1 MISKVTE
8 AALVAAA
15 HNHRP
20 GVMELLLVRDQDIKI
35 TKAVW
40 VASAENH
47 SPGVM
52 QLLLDRGCDIEMIT
66 ERAFLAVAKYHSREL
81 MELLLARNHDIK
93 ITEAALVAA
102 AGNDKLEV
110 MELLLAG
117 DNDIKITEA
126 VLVAAAMN
134 YSPGVMELL
143 LARYHDIQITE
154 AVWVAAAKMRAMA
167 IEALVA
173 NDQVTITGAA
183 FVAVAKYCSPRVMK
197 LLLAKDPNI
206 KITEEI
212 FLATIDNRTHGK
224 ELIELLLRAEGHDIE
239 ITQRVLSKA
248 WLHSLEVESMLEKE
262 YKNLRTKAF
271 ERAPV
276 AKAVDENE
284 HTDSAEKQTQRQTN
298 TKLKTSSDT
307 STRMS
312 SSGAKIVEIVE
323 S

>member
-1 MISKVTE
+1 M
-8 AALVAAA
+8 
-15 HNHRP
+15 
-20 GVMELLLVRDQDIKI
+20 
-35 TKAVW
+35 
-40 VASAENH
+40 
-47 SPGVM
+47 
-52 QLLLDRGCDIEMIT
+52 
-66 ERAFLAVAKYHSREL
+66 
-81 MELLLARNHDIK
+81 
-93 ITEAALVAA
+93 
-102 AGNDKLEV
+102 
-110 MELLLAG
+110 
-117 DNDIKITEA
+117 
-126 VLVAAAMN
+126 
-134 YSPGVMELL
+134 
-143 LARYHDIQITE
+143 
-154 AVWVAAAKMRAMA
+154 
-167 IEALVA
+167 
-173 NDQVTITGAA
+173 
-183 FVAVAKYCSPRVMK
+183 AVAKYCSPRVMR

-239 ITQRVLSKA
+239 ITQRVLNKA
-248 WLHSLEVESMLEKE
+248 WLHNLEVASMLEKE

-276 AKAVDENE
+276 AKAVDKNE